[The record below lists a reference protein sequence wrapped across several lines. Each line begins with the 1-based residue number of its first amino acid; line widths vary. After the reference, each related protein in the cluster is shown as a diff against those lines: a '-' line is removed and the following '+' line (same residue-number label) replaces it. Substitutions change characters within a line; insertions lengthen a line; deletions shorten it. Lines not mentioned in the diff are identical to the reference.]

1 MVKIKLL
8 GKVKYENTI
17 YFANDEISVNKETAE
32 YLKGKNL
39 CEVLVE
45 EKPVEVIEKV
55 AEPKKGKKA
64 K

>member
-1 MVKIKLL
+1 MVKVKLL
-8 GKVKYENTI
+8 GRVKYQDTL
-17 YFANDEISVNKETAE
+17 YSANEKISVNEETAE